1 VALLKDIIMKIN
13 MTIKNTALLLL
24 IVSGISWSCKAVV
37 EDLVGP
43 SSLGNNLGIQGL
55 FGGAGIKN
63 DEISQATIKV
73 EVFTVANVPV
83 ENATVTLTT
92 TLGTLTLA
100 TLTTGASGAATT
112 TLTSGTTTGTAFITA
127 TVDNVT
133 ATTSVPIIY

>member
-1 VALLKDIIMKIN
+1 MR
-13 MTIKNTALLLL
+13 IKRIALLLL
-24 IVSGISWSCKAVV
+24 IVSGISWGCKAVV

-55 FGGAGIKN
+55 FGGAGIQN
-63 DEISQATIKV
+63 DEVSQATIKV
-73 EVFTVANVPV
+73 EVFTVDNVPV
-83 ENATVTLTT
+83 ADATVTLTT

-112 TLTSGTTTGTAFITA
+112 TLTPGTTTGTAFVTA
-127 TVDNVT
+127 TVDNIT

>member
-1 VALLKDIIMKIN
+1 MKIN

-100 TLTTGASGAATT
+100 TLTTGVSGAATT

-133 ATTSVPIIY
+133 ATTSVPII